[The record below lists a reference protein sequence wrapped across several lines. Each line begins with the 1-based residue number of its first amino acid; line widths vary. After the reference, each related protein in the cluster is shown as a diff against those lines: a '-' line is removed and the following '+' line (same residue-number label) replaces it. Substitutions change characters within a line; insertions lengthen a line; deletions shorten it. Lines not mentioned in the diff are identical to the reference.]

1 MRNNDKTQ
9 QIFRD
14 APVPKAVLYNAVPSI
29 ISMLMVLV
37 YNLADTFFIGQ
48 TKNPLMVAAV
58 SVSTPVFLL
67 FMAIGMLFGIGG
79 TSLISRMLGEG
90 KKEMA
95 KHIASFC
102 FWTGLVIGVV
112 SMVAVMVF
120 AESICLGIG
129 ASNDTIG
136 YASEYLRIV
145 ALGIPFLILG
155 NMLSNIIRAEGQATI
170 AMMGMIIGNLVNIVL
185 DPVMIL
191 GFGWNVAG
199 AAIATVLGNVFS
211 AIIYIWHLMSRKTM
225 LSVNPRMYSARGHIA
240 AGVFA
245 IGIPASLN
253 SILMSVSNIVIN
265 SFMAKHGDLALAGLG
280 VAMKVNMIAVML
292 LIGVGTGIQ
301 PLLGYCYGAG
311 NIKRY
316 NSVLKFSLGF
326 AFCLSMAMSAICYLG
341 AAPLARAFLD
351 NDEAF
356 SYAFSFSR
364 ILITSGPILGL
375 LFVFMNAIQSMG
387 AAIPALILSVSR
399 QGIIY
404 IPILLI
410 ISTVNNTPT
419 NLAMTQPLT
428 DYCAVVL
435 AFVLFMVAHHKYFK
449 KKLENQT
456 A

>member
-29 ISMLMVLV
+29 VSMLMVLV

-95 KHIASFC
+95 KHISSFC
-102 FWTGLVIGVV
+102 FWTGLVIGIV

-404 IPILLI
+404 IPILLT
-410 ISTVNNTPT
+410 ISAVNNTPT